1 VILGKQA
8 MGAYKRQ
15 AYKVQDNHLSV
26 LGIFF
31 SFLDDGGQLIYA
43 AAALQHFER
52 QSILQLVA
60 FYSW

>member
-8 MGAYKRQ
+8 MG

-52 QSILQLVA
+52 HSILQLVA